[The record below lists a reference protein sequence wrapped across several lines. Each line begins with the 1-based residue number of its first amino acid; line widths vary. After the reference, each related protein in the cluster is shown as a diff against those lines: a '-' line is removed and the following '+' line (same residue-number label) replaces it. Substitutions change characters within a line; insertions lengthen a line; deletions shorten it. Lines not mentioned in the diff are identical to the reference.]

1 MTTTPQPATRDAVL
15 VDPGWLEAH
24 LHDPSVRVVE
34 VDVSRRAYDEW
45 HIDGAVLW
53 NVYADLKDAD
63 YRLADAAAL
72 QQLFARSG
80 IGSDSTVVFYGYAPA
95 MGFWLMK
102 LYGHADVRILDCSR
116 DTWQREDRPR
126 STTAAGPAATGYI
139 VGGPDGRLRA
149 DHAAVRDGIADPG
162 VRILDVRS
170 AAEYRGE
177 RFWPSGGME
186 PGGRAGRVPSA
197 VHQPVD
203 GLYDDRGAFRPAA
216 DLRRVF
222 PAAEGAAATDAAAAA
237 GTVHTA
243 GAGRPGELITYC
255 TIGGRASTA
264 WFVLTYL
271 LGREN
276 VRVYDGSWAE
286 WGRMTGTPVERS

>member
-1 MTTTPQPATRDAVL
+1 MITTPEPTVRDTVL
-15 VDPGWLEAH
+15 ADPGWLAAH
-24 LHDPSVRVVE
+24 LGDPSVRVVE

-45 HIDGAVLW
+45 HIEGAVLW
-53 NVYADLKDAD
+53 NVYTDLKDAD

-80 IGSDSTVVFYGYAPA
+80 IRPDSTVVFYGYAPA

-102 LYGHADVRILDCSR
+102 LYGQADVRILDCSR

-126 STTAAGPAATGYI
+126 STTAAAPATSGYPI
-139 VGGPDGRLRA
+139 GGQDGRLRA
-149 DHAAVRDGIADPG
+149 DHAAVRDAIADPR
-162 VRILDVRS
+162 VTILDVRTE
-170 AAEYRGE
+170 AEYRGE

-197 VHQPVD
+197 VHQPID
-203 GLYDDRGAFRPAA
+203 DLYDDRGAFRPGT

-222 PAAEGAAATDAAAAA
+222 RAADP
-237 GTVHTA
+237 
-243 GAGRPGELITYC
+243 GRPGELITYC

-264 WFVLTYL
+264 WFVLSYL

>member
-1 MTTTPQPATRDAVL
+1 MTTTPEPAIRNAVL

-34 VDVSRRAYDEW
+34 VDVSRGAYDEW

-80 IGSDSTVVFYGYAPA
+80 IRPDSTIVFYGYAPA

-116 DTWQREDRPR
+116 DTWQREGRPCG
-126 STTAAGPAATGYI
+126 AAAAEPAATGYTLD
-139 VGGPDGRLRA
+139 GQDGRLRA
-149 DHAAVRDGIADPG
+149 GHAAVRDGIADPG
-162 VRILDVRS
+162 VRILDVRT

-197 VHQPVD
+197 VHQPID
-203 GLYDDRGAFRPAA
+203 DLYDDRGAFRPGA

-222 PAAEGAAATDAAAAA
+222 TAA
-237 GTVHTA
+237 GPA
-243 GAGRPGELITYC
+243 GPGRPSELITYC

-264 WFVLTYL
+264 WFVLSYL

-286 WGRMTGTPVERS
+286 WGRMTGTAVERS

>member
-1 MTTTPQPATRDAVL
+1 MTTTPEPAIRDAVL
-15 VDPGWLEAH
+15 ADPDWLEAH
-24 LHDPSVRVVE
+24 LHDPAVRVVE

-53 NVYADLKDAD
+53 NVYTDLKDAG

-126 STTAAGPAATGYI
+126 SSVPAEPAVTGYTI
-139 VGGPDGRLRA
+139 GGQDSRLRA

-162 VRILDVRS
+162 VALLDVRTQ
-170 AAEYRGE
+170 AEYRGE

-197 VHQPVD
+197 VHQRVD
-203 GLYDDRGAFRPAA
+203 DLYDDRGAFRPGTELRSVFAATAAAETATQAAVAGTEAA
-216 DLRRVF
+216 D
-222 PAAEGAAATDAAAAA
+222 P
-237 GTVHTA
+237 
-243 GAGRPGELITYC
+243 GRPGELITYC

-264 WFVLTYL
+264 WFVLSYL

-286 WGRMTGTPVERS
+286 WGRMTGAPVERS

>member
-1 MTTTPQPATRDAVL
+1 MTTTPEPAIRDAVL

-24 LHDPSVRVVE
+24 RHDPSVRAVE

-45 HIDGAVLW
+45 HIDGAALW
-53 NVYADLKDAD
+53 NVYTDLKDAD

-80 IGSDSTVVFYGYAPA
+80 IRPDSTVVFYGYAPA

-126 STTAAGPAATGYI
+126 SSTAAEPAATGYTI
-139 VGGPDGRLRA
+139 GGQDSRLRA

-162 VRILDVRS
+162 IRILDVR
-170 AAEYRGE
+170 AQAEFRGE

-186 PGGRAGRVPSA
+186 PGGRAGRIPSA
-197 VHQPVD
+197 VHQPID
-203 GLYDDRGAFRPAA
+203 DLYDDRGAFRPGTELHSVFAAA
-216 DLRRVF
+216 D
-222 PAAEGAAATDAAAAA
+222 AADP
-237 GTVHTA
+237 
-243 GAGRPGELITYC
+243 GRPSELITYC

-264 WFVLTYL
+264 WFVLSYL

>member
-1 MTTTPQPATRDAVL
+1 MTTAPEPATRDAVL
-15 VDPGWLEAH
+15 ADPGWLEAH

-34 VDVSRRAYDEW
+34 VDVSRRAHDEW

-53 NVYADLKDAD
+53 NVYADLKD
-63 YRLADAAAL
+63 
-72 QQLFARSG
+72 
-80 IGSDSTVVFYGYAPA
+80 
-95 MGFWLMK
+95 
-102 LYGHADVRILDCSR
+102 
-116 DTWQREDRPR
+116 
-126 STTAAGPAATGYI
+126 
-139 VGGPDGRLRA
+139 
-149 DHAAVRDGIADPG
+149 
-162 VRILDVRS
+162 
-170 AAEYRGE
+170 AEYRGE

-197 VHQPVD
+197 VHQPID
-203 GLYDDRGAFRPAA
+203 GLYDDRGAFRPGT
-216 DLRRVF
+216 DLRSVF
-222 PAAEGAAATDAAAAA
+222 PAADGAAAAKAADAADAADPD
-237 GTVHTA
+237 
-243 GAGRPGELITYC
+243 RPGELITYC

>member
-1 MTTTPQPATRDAVL
+1 MTTKPEPAIRDAVL

-24 LHDPSVRVVE
+24 LRDPSVRVVE

-63 YRLADAAAL
+63 YRLADATVL

-80 IGSDSTVVFYGYAPA
+80 IRSDSTVVFYGYAPA

-116 DTWQREDRPR
+116 DTWQGEDRPR
-126 STTAAGPAATGYI
+126 SATAAEPVASGYT
-139 VGGPDGRLRA
+139 VSGQDGRLRA
-149 DHAAVRDGIADPG
+149 DRAVVRDGMADPG
-162 VRILDVRS
+162 VRILDVRT

-186 PGGRAGRVPSA
+186 PGGRAGRVPAA
-197 VHQPVD
+197 VHQPID
-203 GLYDDRGAFRPAA
+203 DLYDDRGAFRPGTELRSVFAAAEAA
-216 DLRRVF
+216 D
-222 PAAEGAAATDAAAAA
+222 PQ
-237 GTVHTA
+237 
-243 GAGRPGELITYC
+243 RPGELITYC

-264 WFVLTYL
+264 WFVLRYL
-271 LGREN
+271 LGHEN

-286 WGRMTGTPVERS
+286 WGRMPDTPVERS

>member
-1 MTTTPQPATRDAVL
+1 MTTTPEPAVRDAVL
-15 VDPGWLEAH
+15 ADPDWLEAH
-24 LHDPSVRVVE
+24 LHDPAVRVVE

-80 IGSDSTVVFYGYAPA
+80 IRSDSTVVFYGYAPA

-116 DTWQREDRPR
+116 GTWQREDRLR
-126 STTAAGPAATGYI
+126 SSVPAEPAVTGYTI
-139 VGGPDGRLRA
+139 GGQDGRLRA

-162 VRILDVRS
+162 VALLDVRTL
-170 AAEYRGE
+170 AEYRGE

-203 GLYDDRGAFRPAA
+203 DLYDDRGAFRPGTE
-216 DLRRVF
+216 LHSVF
-222 PAAEGAAATDAAAAA
+222 AAADAAAADP
-237 GTVHTA
+237 
-243 GAGRPGELITYC
+243 GRPGELITYC

-264 WFVLTYL
+264 WFVLSYL